1 MYIFYIAFSVLI
13 EKIILS
19 ITNITNMHHNDMHP
33 SVDGIFLDN
42 NVMAGFE
49 YSDKIFNID
58 TIGQC
63 IKPVSQSYSHKTQ
76 RLL

>member
-33 SVDGIFLDN
+33 SVDGTFLDN

-49 YSDKIFNID
+49 YSDKIFNIN
-58 TIGQC
+58 TR
-63 IKPVSQSYSHKTQ
+63 SMY
-76 RLL
+76 

>member
-49 YSDKIFNID
+49 YSDKIFHIN
-58 TIGQC
+58 TR
-63 IKPVSQSYSHKTQ
+63 SMY
-76 RLL
+76 